1 MDNYDRPTDT
11 GRPGQSEV
19 TLPIKKGV
27 CTKNLKVLNSTA
39 KLSFHL
45 LCHSLLINYLKSRF
59 SRPVLQ
65 TIIKT
70 KSTRIFRRLDS
81 NPTLPDIH

>member
-1 MDNYDRPTDT
+1 MEDT

-59 SRPVLQ
+59 PRQ

-81 NPTLPDIH
+81 NPNLPDIH